1 MVLKHSCAMLCCAE
15 LPVTTGGVLL
25 PLLAPL
31 QKILLAAFV
40 SATGHCDPNRFN
52 PIGII
57 NRWLLHHVKDLSL
70 LFAASGERSSLRDL
84 AIISIDP
91 FASGEC
97 ANIQPPLSND
107 GQPYSGY
114 LFACVERTFVGP
126 PPAAFD
132 HSVFCIS
139 VKRPSAYSKD
149 FRSFFYT
156 VPAIWPNIR
165 FATGHPRRY

>member
-1 MVLKHSCAMLCCAE
+1 MLCCAE

-31 QKILLAAFV
+31 AENLIRCV
-40 SATGHCDPNRFN
+40 YVRNGHCDPNRFN

-84 AIISIDP
+84 AIISIDL
-91 FASGEC
+91 FVSGEC

-114 LFACVERTFVGP
+114 LFACVERTFVCP

-132 HSVFCIS
+132 HSVFCVS

-149 FRSFFYT
+149 FSGFFYA

-165 FATGHPRRY
+165 FTAGHPRRY